1 MAPEPKLTSI
11 NHGKAI
17 SNQSQNVMDT
27 RDQAL
32 TKLTQLHDE
41 SHPTPSPTSE
51 PTKELL
57 TPDGEHH
64 RIGDGEGL
72 VMTKN
77 EDSPLQ
83 SAKQTPDLA
92 SR

>member
-1 MAPEPKLTSI
+1 
-11 NHGKAI
+11 
-17 SNQSQNVMDT
+17 MDT

-32 TKLTQLHDE
+32 TKLIRLHDD

-57 TPDGEHH
+57 SPSGEHH
-64 RIGDGEGL
+64 GIGDGEGL
-72 VMTKN
+72 VMTKI
-77 EDSPLQ
+77 EDSPLR
-83 SAKQTPDLA
+83 SPKRTPDLA